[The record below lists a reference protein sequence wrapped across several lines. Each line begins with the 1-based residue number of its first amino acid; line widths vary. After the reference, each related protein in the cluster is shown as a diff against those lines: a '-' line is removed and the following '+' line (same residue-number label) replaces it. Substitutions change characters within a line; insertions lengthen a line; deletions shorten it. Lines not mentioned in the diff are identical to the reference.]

1 MDDEQ
6 QWLEQM
12 VARCRGLLK
21 LTADARLTALLTDV
35 IRNMEERLAK
45 IRAGAKH

>member
-6 QWLEQM
+6 KWLEQM
-12 VARCRGLLK
+12 VARCRGLLA
-21 LTADARLTALLTDV
+21 LTADARLLALLTETM
-35 IRNMEERLAK
+35 REMEKRLTK